1 MNKGKYYL
9 VLAFVCII
17 WGATPACGRILALKV
32 SPVMLTGLRFLCMS
46 AVLFAFLIV
55 IGKKS
60 ELLPSRHD
68 FAVMALMGLFGVFLH
83 NSLLMTGVKYT
94 TASNTA
100 LIESIGPTVTCVLA
114 YFVVGER
121 LSFKGWCGIAL
132 SCVGALSIISNGSLD
147 ILLNLS
153 FNKGDLIV
161 VISESMWSC
170 YTVAGWFL
178 SKKASVAAATA
189 WSSLTGAIMCLGLGI
204 CEKEWIN
211 ATLDSYDI
219 AAFVYLVL
227 CSGVIA
233 FLGWNWAAVRVGVSK
248 AGTFVYIVPFAG
260 AVTGFLLLHEELFI
274 SQFIGGAVVVLGM
287 VITTRSKL
295 VGTTTDA
302 GKIIADEKKTAL
314 KK

>member
-1 MNKGKYYL
+1 M
-9 VLAFVCII
+9 
-17 WGATPACGRILALKV
+17 
-32 SPVMLTGLRFLCMS
+32 
-46 AVLFAFLIV
+46 
-55 IGKKS
+55 
-60 ELLPSRHD
+60 
-68 FAVMALMGLFGVFLH
+68 
-83 NSLLMTGVKYT
+83 
-94 TASNTA
+94 
-100 LIESIGPTVTCVLA
+100 
-114 YFVVGER
+114 
-121 LSFKGWCGIAL
+121 
-132 SCVGALSIISNGSLD
+132 
-147 ILLNLS
+147 
-153 FNKGDLIV
+153 
-161 VISESMWSC
+161 ISESMWSC

-260 AVTGFLLLHEELFI
+260 AITGFLLLHEELFI